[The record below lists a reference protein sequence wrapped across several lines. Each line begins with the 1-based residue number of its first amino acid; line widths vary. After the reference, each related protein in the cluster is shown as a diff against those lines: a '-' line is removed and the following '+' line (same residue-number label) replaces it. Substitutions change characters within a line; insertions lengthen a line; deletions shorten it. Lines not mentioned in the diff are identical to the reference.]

1 MSTRDVAGWQA
12 EINEV
17 KHRIELIVN
26 RDGWEGMMLG
36 DVLDG
41 ALAAM
46 FNGVLTQGYNEAAEI
61 ADLRQ
66 SDYPNHSIARQALAL
81 LASHLRTL

>member
-26 RDGWEGMMLG
+26 RDGWEGMMTG

-46 FNGVLTQGYNEAAEI
+46 FNGVLTQGYQEAAEI
-61 ADLRQ
+61 ATLRQ
-66 SDYPNHSIARQALAL
+66 ADYPMHPIVRQALAL